1 VSALPFPTSG
11 GPLWVGLR
19 VPADRPQ
26 DVQDDVLIW
35 LRDAEHAERICAER
49 VVDCVILE
57 RAGTRATIDYCG
69 AESFAEFVEL
79 CQDEL
84 THVQPDF
91 DDPGEEALCKDAVRL
106 LYAATQ
112 EGDAR

>member
-1 VSALPFPTSG
+1 MSAFPFPTTG
-11 GPLWVGLR
+11 GPLWLGVHVEPEAER
-19 VPADRPQ
+19 VLDSE
-26 DVQDDVLIW
+26 LIW
-35 LRDAEHAERICAER
+35 LRDAEHAERVCAGR
-49 VVDCVILE
+49 KVCHVILE
-57 RAGTRATIDYCG
+57 RAGTRATIDFCG

-79 CQDEL
+79 CHDEI

-112 EGDAR
+112 EGRRA